1 MIVCALGL
9 SLEEDNIHG
18 EWIPG
23 YQGLTVYPHGAGYFM
38 YVIVYSHKY
47 LLTIWPLSFTDQR
60 HQVFSKVCNFHLV
73 TGDSP
78 GFDPKSLQS
87 TAHAKNLQ
95 LQKAEDEPSQLKYT
109 ELYKTVLPS
118 VSFGGENNP
127 SSVELVML
135 NLENNATIG
144 ESNPF
149 TIFCQCLSRPI
160 AFWTSFL
167 ENVYQFW

>member
-1 MIVCALGL
+1 MIVCALGS

-23 YQGLTVYPHGAGYFM
+23 SQGFAVCPHGDGYLM
-38 YVIVYSHKY
+38 AILYSHKY
-47 LLTIWPLSFTDQR
+47 PLNIRPLSFTDQR
-60 HQVFSKVCNFHLV
+60 HQVFSKGCDFHVV

-78 GFDPKSLQS
+78 AVDPKSLQS
-87 TAHAKNLQ
+87 TVHAKNLQ

-118 VSFGGENNP
+118 VSFGDENNP

-135 NLENNATIG
+135 NLI
-144 ESNPF
+144 
-149 TIFCQCLSRPI
+149 
-160 AFWTSFL
+160 
-167 ENVYQFW
+167 